1 MTIHKRSWKKSLS
14 SAAVC
19 LVVVFF
25 VYYEAMAL
33 IPWYFARDLGRDH
46 PELGRTPVQMPDIN
60 VATLNGK
67 LWQSFG
73 CTLELPW
80 KEVKKDRIGKS
91 FEVRTFEEGAGVIF
105 FASDFDADAPRI
117 ILEKAGTERQ
127 KMEKVLGPENLASR
141 FNFMRATM
149 YTRPQDASL
158 FASREHNVRTMVFL
172 GMKETAFEGPIY
184 EIHQGNLQGFQI
196 GDPTQ
201 TPFKISLELFD
212 ERDRKYRLI
221 LSSEKSSPVRT
232 TQPQINAI
240 IQSFRCS

>member
-105 FASDFDADAPRI
+105 FASDFPHHSRKGWDR
-117 ILEKAGTERQ
+117 KAENG
-127 KMEKVLGPENLASR
+127 KGLGPGESSLQIQLHAS
-141 FNFMRATM
+141 NDVYPTAGCQ
-149 YTRPQDASL
+149 PL
-158 FASREHNVRTMVFL
+158 RE
-172 GMKETAFEGPIY
+172 
-184 EIHQGNLQGFQI
+184 QG
-196 GDPTQ
+196 TQ
-201 TPFKISLELFD
+201 RSDYGLSGD
-212 ERDRKYRLI
+212 ERDCL
-221 LSSEKSSPVRT
+221 
-232 TQPQINAI
+232 
-240 IQSFRCS
+240 